1 MFRLEGVGGGKPNFM
16 AQAQV
21 FVHGLG
27 GALRSYCPGRAFI
40 KARQVG
46 NVVKKLIFPFSPQGI
61 TDADS
66 CAVQVFVSTAPD
78 QRLTMGDQMP
88 DSLQLVL
95 GADLA
100 AQPIAQAMRLANR
113 HGLVAG
119 ATGTGKTVTL
129 QRMAEAFSDAGVAV
143 FAADIKGD
151 LCGLG
156 ATGNP
161 QGKIAERIAAMP
173 WLNHKPQAYPV
184 TLWDIHG
191 QSGHPLRTTLSEMG
205 PLLLGSL
212 LELTDS
218 QQSALYAAFKV
229 ADREGLLLL
238 DLKDL
243 KALLNHLRD
252 NPELLGDDAALMT
265 TGSSQALLRRL
276 ATLEQ
281 QGAEALFGEPALQ
294 LEDILQPTADGRGRI
309 HLLDASRLVHEAP
322 KVYATFLL
330 WLLAELFEQL
340 PERGDADKPLLA
352 LFFDEAHLLFA
363 GTPKA
368 LQERLEQVV
377 RLIRSKGVGVY
388 FVTQSPGDLP
398 DDVLAQLGLRIQ
410 HGLRAFTAKEQ
421 KSLRAVAEGFRPNP
435 AFDALSVLTELGIG
449 EALVGTLAEKGTPE
463 IVQRV
468 LIAPPQSRIGPLSEA
483 ERAALIASSPLQ
495 GRYDK
500 PIDRESA
507 YEVLMGRKGLAPDPD
522 AAPAKPAA
530 EEPGFTDQVGDF
542 LGTAAA
548 QALKSAMRQA
558 ANQLGR
564 QLVRGLMGS
573 LLGGK
578 KR

>member
-1 MFRLEGVGGGKPNFM
+1 MPEDL
-16 AQAQV
+16 
-21 FVHGLG
+21 
-27 GALRSYCPGRAFI
+27 S
-40 KARQVG
+40 
-46 NVVKKLIFPFSPQGI
+46 LI
-61 TDADS
+61 
-66 CAVQVFVSTAPD
+66 
-78 QRLTMGDQMP
+78 
-88 DSLQLVL
+88 L
-95 GADLA
+95 GADPQGEA
-100 AQPIAQAMRLANR
+100 VAQAMKLANR

-129 QRMAEAFSDAGVAV
+129 QRLAEAFSDAGVAV

-156 ATGNP
+156 AAGNP
-161 QGKIAERIAAMP
+161 QGKVAERIASMP
-173 WLNHKPQAYPV
+173 WLGHSPKAYPV
-184 TLWDIHG
+184 SLWDVAG

-205 PLLLGSL
+205 PLLLGNL

-218 QQSALYAAFKV
+218 QQAALYAAFQV

-243 KALLNHLRD
+243 KALLNHLKD
-252 NPELLGDDAALMT
+252 HPESLGEDRALFA
-265 TGSSQALLRRL
+265 GASAQALLRRL

-294 LEDILQPTADGRGRI
+294 LEDILQPDRDGRGRI

-340 PERGDADKPLLA
+340 PERGDADKPVLA
-352 LFFDEAHLLFA
+352 LFFDEAHLLFTN
-363 GTPKA
+363 TPKA

-388 FVTQSPGDLP
+388 FVTQSPSDLP

-421 KSLRAVAEGFRPNP
+421 KSLRAVADGFRPNP
-435 AFDALSVLTELGIG
+435 DFDTLKVLTELGIG
-449 EALVGTLAEKGTPE
+449 EALVGTLEEKGTPAM
-463 IVQRV
+463 VQRV
-468 LIAPPQSRIGPLSEA
+468 AIAPPQSRIGPLDAA
-483 ERAALIASSPLQ
+483 ERAALVRSSPLA

-500 PIDRESA
+500 PVDRESA
-507 YEVLMGRKGLAPDPD
+507 YEML
-522 AAPAKPAA
+522 
-530 EEPGFTDQVGDF
+530 
-542 LGTAAA
+542 TARAA
-548 QALKSAMRQA
+548 QAPVVEPEQTSGKPTASQSGIGDLAGELLGTFASQAMKTAVRQA

-573 LLGGK
+573 LLGGG
-578 KR
+578 KRR

>member
-1 MFRLEGVGGGKPNFM
+1 MPEDL
-16 AQAQV
+16 
-21 FVHGLG
+21 
-27 GALRSYCPGRAFI
+27 S
-40 KARQVG
+40 
-46 NVVKKLIFPFSPQGI
+46 LI
-61 TDADS
+61 
-66 CAVQVFVSTAPD
+66 
-78 QRLTMGDQMP
+78 
-88 DSLQLVL
+88 L
-95 GADLA
+95 GADPQGEA
-100 AQPIAQAMRLANR
+100 VAQAMKLANR

-129 QRMAEAFSDAGVAV
+129 QRLAEAFSDAGVAV

-156 ATGNP
+156 AAGNP
-161 QGKIAERIAAMP
+161 RGKVAERIASMP
-173 WLNHKPQAYPV
+173 WLGHSPKAYPV
-184 TLWDIHG
+184 SLWDVAG

-205 PLLLGSL
+205 PLLLGNL

-218 QQSALYAAFKV
+218 QQAALYAAFQV

-243 KALLNHLRD
+243 KALLNHLKD
-252 NPELLGDDAALMT
+252 HPELLGEDRALFA
-265 TGSSQALLRRL
+265 GASAQALLRRL

-294 LEDILQPTADGRGRI
+294 LEDILQPDRDGRGRI

-340 PERGDADKPLLA
+340 PERGDADKPVLA
-352 LFFDEAHLLFA
+352 LFFDEAHLLFTN
-363 GTPKA
+363 TPKA

-388 FVTQSPGDLP
+388 FVTQSPSDLP

-421 KSLRAVAEGFRPNP
+421 KSLRAVADGFRPNP
-435 AFDALSVLTELGIG
+435 DFDTLKVLTELGIG
-449 EALVGTLAEKGTPE
+449 EALVGTLEEKGTPAM
-463 IVQRV
+463 VQRV
-468 LIAPPQSRIGPLSEA
+468 AIAPPQSRIGPLDAA
-483 ERAALIASSPLQ
+483 ERAALVRSSPLA

-500 PIDRESA
+500 PVDRESA
-507 YEVLMGRKGLAPDPD
+507 YEML
-522 AAPAKPAA
+522 
-530 EEPGFTDQVGDF
+530 
-542 LGTAAA
+542 TARAA
-548 QALKSAMRQA
+548 QAPVGEPEQTPGKPTASQSGIGDLAGELLGTFASQAMKTAVRQA

-573 LLGGK
+573 LLGGG
-578 KR
+578 KRR

>member
-1 MFRLEGVGGGKPNFM
+1 
-16 AQAQV
+16 
-21 FVHGLG
+21 
-27 GALRSYCPGRAFI
+27 
-40 KARQVG
+40 
-46 NVVKKLIFPFSPQGI
+46 
-61 TDADS
+61 
-66 CAVQVFVSTAPD
+66 
-78 QRLTMGDQMP
+78 MGDEMA
-88 DSLQLVL
+88 DTSQLIL
-95 GADLA
+95 GANLSG
-100 AQPIAQAMRLANR
+100 QPIAQAMRLANR
-113 HGLVAG
+113 HGLIAG

-129 QRMAEAFSDAGVAV
+129 QRLAEAFSDAGVAV

-156 ATGNP
+156 AAGQP
-161 QGKIAERIAAMP
+161 QGKIAERIAGMP
-173 WLNHKPQAYPV
+173 WLNHRPQGYPV
-184 TLWDIHG
+184 TLWDVHG

-218 QQSALYAAFKV
+218 QQAALYAAFKV

-243 KALLNHLRD
+243 KALLNHLKEH
-252 NPELLGDDAALMT
+252 PQLLGDDSALMT
-265 TGSSQALLRRL
+265 TGSSQALMRRL

-294 LEDILQPTADGRGRI
+294 LEDLLQPASGGRGRI

-363 GTPKA
+363 DTPKA
-368 LQERLEQVV
+368 LQDRLEQVV

-388 FVTQSPGDLP
+388 FVTQSPSDLP
-398 DDVLAQLGLRIQ
+398 DAILAQLGLRIQ

-421 KSLRAVAEGFRPNP
+421 KSLRAVADGFRPNP
-435 AFDALSVLTELGIG
+435 AFDSLAVLTELGIG
-449 EALVGTLAEKGTPE
+449 EALVGTLQDKGTPAMVE
-463 IVQRV
+463 RV

-483 ERAALIASSPLQ
+483 ERAALIRTSPLA

-507 YEVLMGRKGLAPDPD
+507 YEVLMARKALAPTEQ
-522 AAPAKPAA
+522 AAPGKPQP
-530 EEPGFTDQVGDF
+530 EEESLADKAGEF
-542 LGTAAA
+542 LGSTAGM
-548 QALKSAMRQA
+548 ALKSVVRQA

-573 LLGGK
+573 LLGGN
-578 KR
+578 KRR

>member
-1 MFRLEGVGGGKPNFM
+1 
-16 AQAQV
+16 
-21 FVHGLG
+21 
-27 GALRSYCPGRAFI
+27 
-40 KARQVG
+40 
-46 NVVKKLIFPFSPQGI
+46 
-61 TDADS
+61 
-66 CAVQVFVSTAPD
+66 
-78 QRLTMGDQMP
+78 MP
-88 DSLQLVL
+88 VANQLVL
-95 GADLA
+95 GADLGG
-100 AQPIAQAMRLANR
+100 QPVGQLLRLANR

-129 QRMAEAFSDAGVAV
+129 QRLVEAFSDAGVAV
-143 FAADIKGD
+143 FAADVKGD

-156 ATGNP
+156 AAGAP
-161 QGKIAERIAAMP
+161 QGKVAERIASMP
-173 WLNHKPQAYPV
+173 WLAHRPTAYPV

-205 PLLLGSL
+205 PLLLGAL

-218 QQSALYAAFKV
+218 QQAALYAAFKV

-243 KALLNHLRD
+243 KALLAYLKN
-252 NPELLGDDAALMT
+252 NPAVLGEDSALFT

-276 ATLEQ
+276 SSLEQ

-294 LEDILQPTADGRGRI
+294 LEDILQPDRDGRGRI

-363 GTPKA
+363 DTPKA

-388 FVTQSPGDLP
+388 FVTQSPSDLP

-410 HGLRAFTAKEQ
+410 HGLRAFTSREQ
-421 KSLRAVAEGFRPNP
+421 KSLRAVADGFRPNP
-435 AFDALSVLTELGIG
+435 SLDTLATLTELGIG
-449 EALVGTLAEKGTPE
+449 EALVGTLEEKGTPAM
-463 IVQRV
+463 VRRV
-468 LIAPPQSRIGPLSEA
+468 AIAPPQSRIGPLSES
-483 ERAALIASSPLQ
+483 ERVALIRQSPLA
-495 GRYDK
+495 GRYEK
-500 PIDRESA
+500 PVDRESA
-507 YEVLMGRKGLAPDPD
+507 YELLSAR
-522 AAPAKPAA
+522 AAQAGA
-530 EEPGFTDQVGDF
+530 E
-542 LGTAAA
+542 AAA
-548 QALKSAMRQA
+548 QPPTKASPADGIGDMLGGLAGQVMKSAVRQA
-558 ANQLGR
+558 ANQFGR
-564 QLVRGLMGS
+564 QLVRGLLGS

-578 KR
+578 GR

>member
-1 MFRLEGVGGGKPNFM
+1 M
-16 AQAQV
+16 
-21 FVHGLG
+21 
-27 GALRSYCPGRAFI
+27 
-40 KARQVG
+40 
-46 NVVKKLIFPFSPQGI
+46 
-61 TDADS
+61 ADS
-66 CAVQVFVSTAPD
+66 TPF
-78 QRLTMGDQMP
+78 
-88 DSLQLVL
+88 VL
-95 GADLA
+95 GANLDG
-100 AQPIAQAMRLANR
+100 QPVAQALRLTNR
-113 HGLVAG
+113 HGLIAG

-129 QRMAEAFSDAGVAV
+129 QRLAEVFSDAGVAV
-143 FAADIKGD
+143 FAADVKGD

-156 ATGNP
+156 AAGNP
-161 QGKIAERIAAMP
+161 RGKVAERIAGMP
-173 WLNHKPQAYPV
+173 WLNHRPQAYPV

-205 PLLLGSL
+205 PLLLGNL
-212 LELTDS
+212 LELNDS
-218 QQSALYAAFKV
+218 QQAALYAAFKV

-238 DLKDL
+238 DIKDL
-243 KALLNHLRD
+243 KALLGHLKD
-252 NPELLGDDAALMT
+252 NPQVLGEDAALMT
-265 TGSSQALLRRL
+265 SGSSQALLRRL

-294 LEDILQPTADGRGRI
+294 LEDLLQPGADGRGRI
-309 HLLDASRLVHEAP
+309 HLLDASRLIHESP

-352 LFFDEAHLLFA
+352 LFFDEAHLLFN

-368 LQERLEQVV
+368 LQDRLEQVV

-398 DDVLAQLGLRIQ
+398 DDVLAQLGLRVQ

-421 KSLRAVAEGFRPNP
+421 KALRAVADGFRPNP
-435 AFDALSVLTELGIG
+435 AFDTLAVLTELGIG
-449 EALVGTLAEKGTPE
+449 EALVGTLQDKGTPE
-463 IVQRV
+463 MVQRV

-483 ERAALIASSPLQ
+483 ERAALVSGSPLA

-507 YEVLMGRKGLAPDPD
+507 YEILMARKGETPVAAGKAEKDEDSLAGK
-522 AAPAKPAA
+522 A
-530 EEPGFTDQVGDF
+530 GDF
-542 LGTAAA
+542 LQSAAG
-548 QALKSAMRQA
+548 QAIKSAVRQA
-558 ANQLGR
+558 ANQFGR

-578 KR
+578 RK

>member
-1 MFRLEGVGGGKPNFM
+1 MPESLNILIGSGPD
-16 AQAQV
+16 
-21 FVHGLG
+21 GLG
-27 GALRSYCPGRAFI
+27 VTQALRLS
-40 KARQVG
+40 
-46 NVVKKLIFPFSPQGI
+46 
-61 TDADS
+61 
-66 CAVQVFVSTAPD
+66 
-78 QRLTMGDQMP
+78 
-88 DSLQLVL
+88 
-95 GADLA
+95 
-100 AQPIAQAMRLANR
+100 NR

-129 QRMAEAFSDAGVAV
+129 QRLAEAFSDAGVAV

-156 ATGNP
+156 AAGDP
-161 QGKIAERIAAMP
+161 QGKIAERIAGMP
-173 WLNHKPQAYPV
+173 WLNHIPQDYPV
-184 TLWDIHG
+184 TLWDVHG

-212 LELTDS
+212 MELTDS
-218 QQSALYAAFKV
+218 QQAALYAAFKV

-238 DLKDL
+238 DIKDL

-252 NPELLGDDAALMT
+252 NPQLLGEDSSLMT
-265 TGSSQALLRRL
+265 TGSSQALQRRL
-276 ATLEQ
+276 AILEQ

-294 LEDILQPTADGRGRI
+294 LEDILQPASDGRGRI

-340 PERGDADKPLLA
+340 PERGDAEKPLLA

-363 GTPKA
+363 DTPKA

-421 KSLRAVAEGFRPNP
+421 KSLRAVADGFRPNP
-435 AFDALSVLTELGIG
+435 DINTLEVLTQLGIG
-449 EALVGTLAEKGTPE
+449 EALVGTLQDKGTPAM
-463 IVQRV
+463 VQRV
-468 LIAPPQSRIGPLSEA
+468 LIAPPQSRIGPLSDA
-483 ERAALIASSPLQ
+483 ERASLIARSPLA
-495 GRYDK
+495 GLYDK

-507 YEVLMGRKGLAPDPD
+507 YEMLIARKI
-522 AAPAKPAA
+522 AAPESAQTPEKTP
-530 EEPGFTDQVGDF
+530 EEQQSFSDMAGEF
-542 LGTAAA
+542 LGGIAGQAMKNAA
-548 QALKSAMRQA
+548 RQA

-573 LLGGK
+573 LLGGGK
-578 KR
+578 KRR

>member
-1 MFRLEGVGGGKPNFM
+1 MSDSSQIVVG
-16 AQAQV
+16 A
-21 FVHGLG
+21 GLDG
-27 GALRSYCPGRAFI
+27 L
-40 KARQVG
+40 
-46 NVVKKLIFPFSPQGI
+46 
-61 TDADS
+61 
-66 CAVQVFVSTAPD
+66 
-78 QRLTMGDQMP
+78 
-88 DSLQLVL
+88 
-95 GADLA
+95 
-100 AQPIAQAMRLANR
+100 PIGQAMRLANR

-129 QRMAEAFSDAGVAV
+129 QRLAEVFSDAGVAV

-156 ATGNP
+156 AAGAP
-161 QGKIAERIAAMP
+161 VGKVAERIADMP
-173 WLNHKPQAYPV
+173 WLQHQPRAYPV
-184 TLWDIHG
+184 TLWDIAG

-205 PLLLGSL
+205 PLLLGNL

-218 QQSALYAAFKV
+218 QQAALYAAFKV

-243 KALLNHLRD
+243 KALLAHLRD
-252 NPELLGDDAALMT
+252 NPQLLGDDRALMT
-265 TGSSQALLRRL
+265 TGSTQALLRRL

-294 LEDILQPTADGRGRI
+294 LEDLLRVDADGRGRI

-340 PERGDADKPLLA
+340 PERGDADKPVLA
-352 LFFDEAHLLFA
+352 LFFDEAHLLFN

-368 LQERLEQVV
+368 LQDRLEQVV

-388 FVTQSPGDLP
+388 FVTQSPSDLP
-398 DDVLAQLGLRIQ
+398 DAVLAQLGLRIQ
-410 HGLRAFTAKEQ
+410 HGLRAFTVREQ
-421 KSLRAVAEGFRPNP
+421 KALRAVAEGFRPNP
-435 AFDALSVLTELGIG
+435 AFDTLGVLTELGIG
-449 EALVGTLAEKGTPE
+449 EALVGTLQDKGTPE
-463 IVQRV
+463 VVQRV
-468 LIAPPQSRIGPLSEA
+468 RVAPPQSRIGPLTAA
-483 ERAALIASSPLQ
+483 ERSALIAASPLA
-495 GRYDK
+495 GRYDQ

-507 YEVLMGRKGLAPDPD
+507 YERLTQRKGEPVEPAPQPQAEQESFADKAGEFLQG
-522 AAPAKPAA
+522 AA
-530 EEPGFTDQVGDF
+530 G
-542 LGTAAA
+542 
-548 QALKSAMRQA
+548 QAIKSAVRQA

>member
-1 MFRLEGVGGGKPNFM
+1 
-16 AQAQV
+16 
-21 FVHGLG
+21 
-27 GALRSYCPGRAFI
+27 
-40 KARQVG
+40 
-46 NVVKKLIFPFSPQGI
+46 
-61 TDADS
+61 
-66 CAVQVFVSTAPD
+66 
-78 QRLTMGDQMP
+78 MP
-88 DSLQLVL
+88 DSSQFIL
-95 GADLA
+95 GADLSG
-100 AQPIAQAMRLANR
+100 QPVGQAMRLANR

-129 QRMAEAFSDAGVAV
+129 QHMAEAFSDAGVAV
-143 FAADIKGD
+143 FAADVKGD

-156 ATGNP
+156 AVGNP
-161 QGKIAERIAAMP
+161 QGKVAERIAGMP
-173 WLNHKPQAYPV
+173 WLEHRPKAYPV
-184 TLWDIHG
+184 SLWDVNG

-205 PLLLGSL
+205 PLLLGNL

-218 QQSALYAAFKV
+218 QQAALYAAFKV

-238 DLKDL
+238 DIKDL
-243 KALLNHLRD
+243 KALLAHLKD
-252 NPELLGDDAALMT
+252 NPQLLGEDSALMT
-265 TGSSQALLRRL
+265 SGSSQALLRRL

-294 LEDILQPTADGRGRI
+294 LEDILRPDADGRGRI

-352 LFFDEAHLLFA
+352 LFFDEAHLLFN

-368 LQERLEQVV
+368 LQDRLEQVV

-421 KSLRAVAEGFRPNP
+421 KSLKAVAEGFRPNP
-435 AFDALSVLTELGIG
+435 DFDTLSVLTELGIG
-449 EALVGTLAEKGTPE
+449 EALVGILQEKGTPGM
-463 IVQRV
+463 VQRV

-483 ERAALIASSPLQ
+483 ERAALIAASPLA

-500 PIDRESA
+500 AVDRESA
-507 YEVLMGRKGLAPDPD
+507 YEMLMARKGGAQAPEQ
-522 AAPAKPAA
+522 APAAA
-530 EEPGFTDQVGDF
+530 EESLADKAGEF
-542 LGTAAA
+542 LQSAAG
-548 QALKSAMRQA
+548 QAIKSAVRQA
-558 ANQLGR
+558 ANQFGR

-573 LLGGK
+573 LLGGS
-578 KR
+578 KRR

>member
-1 MFRLEGVGGGKPNFM
+1 MPDSSQFVLGSDLGGKP
-16 AQAQV
+16 
-21 FVHGLG
+21 
-27 GALRSYCPGRAFI
+27 
-40 KARQVG
+40 
-46 NVVKKLIFPFSPQGI
+46 
-61 TDADS
+61 
-66 CAVQVFVSTAPD
+66 VS
-78 QRLTMGDQMP
+78 
-88 DSLQLVL
+88 
-95 GADLA
+95 
-100 AQPIAQAMRLANR
+100 QAMRLANR

-129 QRMAEAFSDAGVAV
+129 QHLAEAFSDAGVAV
-143 FAADIKGD
+143 FAADVKGD

-156 ATGNP
+156 AVGKP
-161 QGKIAERIAAMP
+161 EGKIAERIAGMP
-173 WLNHKPQAYPV
+173 FLDYQAQAYPV

-205 PLLLGSL
+205 PLLLGNL
-212 LELTDS
+212 LELNDS
-218 QQSALYAAFKV
+218 QQAALYAAFKV

-238 DLKDL
+238 DIKDL
-243 KALLNHLRD
+243 KALLGHLKD
-252 NPELLGDDAALMT
+252 NPQVLGEDSALMT
-265 TGSSQALLRRL
+265 SGSSQALLRRL

-294 LEDILQPTADGRGRI
+294 LEDLLHPAADGRGRI

-352 LFFDEAHLLFA
+352 LFFDEAHLLFN

-368 LQERLEQVV
+368 LQDRLEQVV

-398 DDVLAQLGLRIQ
+398 DDVLAQLGLRVQ

-421 KSLRAVAEGFRPNP
+421 KSLRAVADGFRPNP
-435 AFDALSVLTELGIG
+435 AFDTLAVLTELGIG
-449 EALVGTLAEKGTPE
+449 EALVGTLQEKGTPAMVE
-463 IVQRV
+463 RV
-468 LIAPPQSRIGPLSEA
+468 LIAPPQSRLGPLSEA
-483 ERAALIASSPLQ
+483 ERAALIAASPLA

-507 YEVLMGRKGLAPDPD
+507 YEMLNARKGEATGTP
-522 AAPAKPAA
+522 APAQKEEESLADKAGEFLQSAA
-530 EEPGFTDQVGDF
+530 G
-542 LGTAAA
+542 
-548 QALKSAMRQA
+548 QAIKSAVRQA
-558 ANQLGR
+558 ANQFGR

-573 LLGGK
+573 LLGS
-578 KR
+578 KRK

>member
-1 MFRLEGVGGGKPNFM
+1 M
-16 AQAQV
+16 AQTDQ
-21 FVHGLG
+21 FV
-27 GALRSYCPGRAFI
+27 
-40 KARQVG
+40 V
-46 NVVKKLIFPFSPQGI
+46 
-61 TDADS
+61 
-66 CAVQVFVSTAPD
+66 
-78 QRLTMGDQMP
+78 
-88 DSLQLVL
+88 
-95 GADLA
+95 GADL
-100 AQPIAQAMRLANR
+100 QGLPVGQALRLANR
-113 HGLVAG
+113 HGLIAG

-129 QRMAEAFSDAGVAV
+129 QRLIETFSDAGVAV

-156 ATGNP
+156 AAGAP
-161 QGKIAERIAAMP
+161 QGKVAERIASMP
-173 WLNHKPQAYPV
+173 WLNHTPTAYPV
-184 TLWDIHG
+184 TLWDVHG
-191 QSGHPLRTTLSEMG
+191 KSGHPLRTTLSEMG

-218 QQSALYAAFKV
+218 QQAALYAAFKV

-243 KALLNHLRD
+243 KALLAHLKSH
-252 NPELLGDDAALMT
+252 PEVLGEDSALFT
-265 TGSSQALLRRL
+265 STSAQALLRKL
-276 ATLEQ
+276 AGLEQ

-294 LEDILQPTADGRGRI
+294 LEDILHPDRDGRGRI

-340 PERGDADKPLLA
+340 PERGDAEKPLLA

-363 GTPKA
+363 DTPKA

-421 KSLRAVAEGFRPNP
+421 KSLRAVADGFRPNP
-435 AFDALSVLTELGIG
+435 SIDTLAVLTELGIG
-449 EALVGTLAEKGTPE
+449 EALVGTLEAKGTPAM
-463 IVQRV
+463 VQRV
-468 LIAPPQSRIGPLSEA
+468 AVAPPQSRIGPLSDV
-483 ERAALIASSPLQ
+483 ERAALIQQSPLR

-500 PIDRESA
+500 PFDRESA
-507 YEVLMGRKGLAPDPD
+507 YELLTARTEQAAPSKPSATQKKDESSFGSAAGELFGGLAS
-522 AAPAKPAA
+522 
-530 EEPGFTDQVGDF
+530 QVMK
-542 LGTAAA
+542 T
-548 QALKSAMRQA
+548 AMRQA
-558 ANQLGR
+558 ANQIGR
-564 QLVRGLMGS
+564 QLVRGLLGS
-573 LLGGK
+573 LMGGK